1 MCEPTTLLAASLV
14 ISAAAATS
22 SYVGQ
27 QQAAKAQSAYNAQ
40 TSSDGAKLAQQSYE
54 IQTQQELL
62 QGRQEAEAAAL
73 KTNQIQTG
81 AAKARATAQVGAAES
96 GVGGVALQELYNDFN
111 SQESLSK
118 ESVDTNLAY
127 SREQEQTNLLGIQ
140 AGGDQRLASLIR
152 PPVVGP
158 SLLNAGLSFTGQALG
173 AAGSYNQNQYQRNKD
188 NSGRVL

>member
-14 ISAAAATS
+14 ISATAATA

-27 QQAAKAQSAYNAQ
+27 QQAAKAQTAYNNQIA
-40 TSSDGAKLAQQSYE
+40 SDGAKLAEQSFE

-96 GVGGVALQELYNDFN
+96 GVAGVALDQLYADFN
-111 SQESLSK
+111 SQESLAK

-127 SREQEQTNLLGIQ
+127 SRQQEGMNLQAIQ
-140 AGGDQRLASLIR
+140 AGGDQRLASLVR

-158 SLLNAGLSFTGQALG
+158 SLLNAGLSFAGQALG
-173 AAGSYNQNQYQRNKD
+173 AYGSYETNQNQRNKD
-188 NSGRVL
+188 NSGRVI